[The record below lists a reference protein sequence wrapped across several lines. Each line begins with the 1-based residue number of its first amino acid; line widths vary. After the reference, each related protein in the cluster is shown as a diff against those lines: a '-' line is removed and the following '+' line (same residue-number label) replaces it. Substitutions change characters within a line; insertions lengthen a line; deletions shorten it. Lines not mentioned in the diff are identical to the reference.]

1 MNHLITELRKHQKHL
16 TRIQQDIQNALNQTK
31 IQGTLVFRHRGKH
44 LELSQN
50 LGAGLPQQYVSLSNT
65 DILSPLAQKRYYKEV
80 LTTISAKLQAI
91 DRCIKV
97 LRKEEVLLDLRK
109 VYEAFPRQLKALI
122 KPIEQLDDTYAKQWQ
137 KTNYATMGR
146 QVNTNLRT
154 KKGEFVRSKS
164 ELIIAN
170 KLYDAGLPYH
180 YETLFMKDQ
189 FIAYPD
195 FYILN
200 PRTRKEFYWEHFGL
214 MSRQDYLNDSLHK
227 IEEYSK
233 WGIIQGDNLI
243 VTYESA
249 EHQLNTDYVDK
260 LIRTFLISG

>member
-1 MNHLITELRKHQKHL
+1 MKEQLKKLKEKSLNLERLMQEIALRQRTSNIDGNLQILKANGRLNLYQYFDSKSKTHYLKKSESKLI
-16 TRIQQDIQNALNQTK
+16 A
-31 IQGTLVFRHRGKH
+31 
-44 LELSQN
+44 
-50 LGAGLPQQYVSLSNT
+50 A
-65 DILSPLAQKRYYKEV
+65 LAQKKYDHQVYVVAKAKKE
-80 LTTISAKLQAI
+80 AI

-109 VYEAFPRQLKALI
+109 VYEAFPSQLKALI